1 MNRRGRP
8 PHPDILTPREWE
20 VLDLIRAG
28 LTNDEIAAR
37 LGISLQGAKFHVSE
51 ILTKLQ
57 LPDRTAAA
65 RWQPPARRPANL
77 VLAPLAFVLRKLV
90 GIARWRSV
98 QLVLAAGTALML
110 AVIVGAIV
118 VATVFVLRSRHSDTG
133 AGGLAIGEGVELP
146 LLIEGDRL
154 GVSSLSGADPDPV
167 TGPGS
172 YSDTRFDAAGR
183 VAYVQLSGETPGFYR
198 VENGEARRVI
208 PLPPDVVPFRARWSP
223 DASRAA
229 WIEADGRL
237 RIAEPDQS
245 SMSGPANV
253 SGFLWS
259 PDSTRLMAWSA
270 DRGTVSIVDARDGT
284 STPTSAAVPESW
296 SSAGDIASL
305 DRSGAEDFSA
315 TLVLAHEDGTAR
327 RALGRV
333 SIPPE
338 GPLPTPG
345 FSPDGRWL
353 AWEKS
358 DVGQPS
364 RLMVADIRTGAE
376 IAPVCPTCGA
386 SSTGGGVVWSPDGG
400 SLAWSQD
407 GHVVIAHTGEWSG
420 AIVADGR
427 PISWS
432 PDGAAIAYVRAAPDL
447 TSSIVYSR
455 RLEGGDEGMVVTLTD
470 ARDLAGEMAWSPDG
484 KQIVVPLQA
493 GESSRVYGFDPATGD
508 LRTFA
513 MDAPDT
519 APAFLSPDGAAIYD
533 RGFELVRSLDGPS
546 SHATGGGEVT
556 DWSRNGKRMLVVGQG
571 LNELDLATGV
581 RTQLL
586 DGNVQ
591 DAVWSPD
598 ERFVAFVRDQR
609 LGVLDRSS
617 GNSRVIAPDLTA
629 MYLANYL
636 GGGYLAWSR
645 DGKRIAFADWR
656 GQDQA
661 AIYLVN
667 PDGSHLTRLTDS
679 PGGKRYFA
687 FAPDGH
693 HLAYVNLRIPG
704 TEIIDTQTKGVTAS
718 PSIDGGWF
726 VWVGSNSLLS
736 DTPQGIALFSLG
748 GSSRLLVQNTGG
760 CSRRLV
766 GWTGSEIVFSS
777 RCSHKGL

>member
-1 MNRRGRP
+1 MARRGRR

-20 VLDLIRAG
+20 VLDLLRAG
-28 LTNDEIAAR
+28 LTNDEIAR
-37 LGISLQGAKFHVSE
+37 KLGISLQGAKFHVSE
-51 ILTKLQ
+51 ILGKLQ
-57 LPDRTAAA
+57 LADRTSAAG
-65 RWQPPARRPANL
+65 WQPPARRRANL
-77 VLAPLAFVLRKLV
+77 VLAALAFVPRKLA
-90 GIARWRSV
+90 GIARWRST
-98 QLVLAAGTALML
+98 QLALAAAAALTL
-110 AVIVGAIV
+110 AAVIGAVV
-118 VATVFVLRSRHSDTG
+118 VATVFVLRSRHRATG
-133 AGGLAIGEGVELP
+133 AGGLVLGQGVDVP
-146 LLIEGDRL
+146 LLLDGDRL
-154 GVSSLSGADPDPV
+154 GVSSLTGAAPAPL
-167 TGPGS
+167 TSPGS
-172 YSDTRFDAAGR
+172 YSDARFDAAGR
-183 VAYVQLSGETPGFYR
+183 VVYVQLSGEKPGFYR
-198 VENGEARRVI
+198 VEGGQPRLVI
-208 PLPPDVVPFRARWSP
+208 PLPTDIVPFRALWSP

-237 RIAEPDQS
+237 RIAEPDGAPV
-245 SMSGPANV
+245 MGPAGV
-253 SGFLWS
+253 TGLLWA
-259 PDSTRLMAWSA
+259 PDGSQLMAWSA
-270 DRGTVSIVDARDGT
+270 DRNTVSIVDARGGT

-296 SSAGDIASL
+296 SSAGDVASL

-315 TLVLAHEDGTAR
+315 TLVLAHEDGIAP

-358 DVGQPS
+358 DVGQPY

-376 IAPVCPTCGA
+376 IAPACPTCGA
-386 SSTGGGVVWSPDGG
+386 SSTGGGAVWSPDGG

-420 AIVADGR
+420 AIIADGR

-447 TSSIVYSR
+447 TSSVVYTR
-455 RLEGGDEGMVVTLTD
+455 RLDGGDEGMVVTLTD

-533 RGFELVRSLDGPS
+533 RGYNLVRSLDGS
-546 SHATGGGEVT
+546 TGQSTGSGEVA
-556 DWSRNGKRMLVVGQG
+556 DWSRDGKRMLVVGGG
-571 LNELDLATGV
+571 LNELDLASGV
-581 RTQLL
+581 RTKLL

-598 ERFVAFVRDQR
+598 ERRVAFVRDQR
-609 LGVLDRSS
+609 LGVLGLASGEEVTIARDR
-617 GNSRVIAPDLTA
+617 TA
-629 MYLANYL
+629 MSLSFYL
-636 GGGYLAWSR
+636 GSGYLAWSP
-645 DGKRIAFADWR
+645 DGGRIAFGDWR

-693 HLAYVNLRIPG
+693 HLAYVNLRTPG
-704 TEIIDTQTKGVTAS
+704 TEIIDTQTKTVTTLQ
-718 PSIDGGWF
+718 SIDGGRF
-726 VWVGSNSLLS
+726 VWVGGDALVS
-736 DTPQGIALFSLG
+736 DTPRGIELLPPG
-748 GSSRLLVQNTGG
+748 GSSRLLVANTGG
-760 CSRRLV
+760 CSRRLI
-766 GWTGSEIVFSS
+766 GWTGAEVVFSS
-777 RCSHKGL
+777 RCTHRGL